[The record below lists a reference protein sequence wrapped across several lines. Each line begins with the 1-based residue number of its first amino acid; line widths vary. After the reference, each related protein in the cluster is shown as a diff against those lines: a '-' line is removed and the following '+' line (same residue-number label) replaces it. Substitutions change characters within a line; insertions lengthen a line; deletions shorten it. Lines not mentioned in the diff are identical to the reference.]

1 MSVIIKNTYEGTT
14 DQLPEDWH
22 LKLVIALSHDTVT
35 IEGNRFLS
43 DVVLDSDY
51 GIEWEDFLNKP
62 IADAKFTIQVT
73 PFNATNSN
81 CQTCDEITQVELVDD
96 TTEDIFEEGETYDY
110 PTAVIDNDSICC
122 FPFEIEVVSFNT
134 LYFSDVSI
142 TSAGIL
148 TFTVLPSV
156 PTISNVL
163 ITTYRVT
170 CGNGGYDEA
179 NIYGNIEG
187 TSTEC
192 VAPQN
197 LEAELSDTDGAIAT
211 ISWDAVLPTPTGYN
225 WWLYQADDIYTVVQS
240 GSVTANF
247 VELTGLTPGE
257 SYVFAVQTDCGAGTS
272 SIITIEF
279 TTPVTGTESCGKFN
293 VIYNDF
299 GGVARFSFMNCS
311 GTISNSIF
319 PVGPNNQYHCML
331 MNPDTL
337 EPIFFASDNGN
348 VSYEYFEP
356 C

>member
-22 LKLVIALSHDTVT
+22 RKLVIALSHDTVT

-142 TSAGIL
+142 TDAGIL

-163 ITTYRVT
+163 IATYRVT

-187 TSTEC
+187 TSAEC
-192 VAPQN
+192 VAPQ
-197 LEAELSDTDGAIAT
+197 ELVVTYDESDGTVATVDWDG
-211 ISWDAVLPTPTGYN
+211 VLPTPVGYI
-225 WWLYQADDIYTVVQS
+225 WSLYLASDIYTPVQT
-240 GSVTANF
+240 GSEAGLSVY
-247 VELTGLTPGE
+247 LTGLTEGE
-257 SYVFAVQTDCGAGTS
+257 DYIFALQTDCGGDLS
-272 SIITIEF
+272 PITFVEF
-279 TTPVTGTESCGKFN
+279 TTPVTDAENCGSFL
-293 VIYNDF
+293 VSFSPLD
-299 GGVARFSFMNCS
+299 GGIANYSYMDCS
-311 GTISNSIF
+311 GAIVNLTVTTFDSRNI
-319 PVGPNNQYHCML
+319 CML
-331 MNPDTL
+331 MNEVN
-337 EPIFFASDNGN
+337 EPIFFATDSADVIIN
-348 VSYEYFEP
+348 YQYL